1 MERTIELLDTN
12 VYARKYNCACMHDS
26 TWVLNHVLFF
36 SPNPK
41 QDSWEAVRIGD
52 ELILR
57 GLKACGRCKMTR
69 VHQEQGYVTGEE
81 PLKTL
86 KE

>member
-1 MERTIELLDTN
+1 M
-12 VYARKYNCACMHDS
+12 
-26 TWVLNHVLFF
+26 WVLNVLGSHKLTINVLKCYVLQSCAFF
-36 SPNPK
+36 SHNPK
-41 QDSWEAVRIGD
+41 QDSWEAVRVGD